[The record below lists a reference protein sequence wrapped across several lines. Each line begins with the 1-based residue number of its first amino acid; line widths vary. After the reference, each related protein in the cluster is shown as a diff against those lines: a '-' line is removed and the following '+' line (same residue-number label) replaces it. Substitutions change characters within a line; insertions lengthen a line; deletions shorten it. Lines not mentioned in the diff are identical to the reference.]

1 MKDLV
6 FLFANI
12 YLRNLIFL
20 QSALLL
26 VVSCTVWDDVYG
38 FDMSCIKRRA
48 ITEPLVDTV
57 DGNQIVT
64 DSKLLKVSKIV
75 L

>member
-6 FLFANI
+6 LLFAHI
-12 YLRNLIFL
+12 YLLKPDIF
-20 QSALLL
+20 QSALHL
-26 VVSCTVWDDVYG
+26 VVSCIVWDNVYG

-64 DSKLLKVSKIV
+64 DSKLLKVSKMF
-75 L
+75 